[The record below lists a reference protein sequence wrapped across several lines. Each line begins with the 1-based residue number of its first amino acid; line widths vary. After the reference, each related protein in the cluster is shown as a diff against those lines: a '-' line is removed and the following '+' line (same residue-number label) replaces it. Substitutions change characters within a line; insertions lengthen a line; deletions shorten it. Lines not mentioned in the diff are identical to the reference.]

1 MSWIGLTLVENFAN
15 LNLIN
20 PTKIQPKKKKKTQP
34 MKYELTKAKS
44 RLIKKRKEVPRLH
57 IGFVE
62 LVD

>member
-15 LNLIN
+15 LNLIQPRFN
-20 PTKIQPKKKKKTQP
+20 PKKKKKKKHSTN
-34 MKYELTKAKS
+34 EITKAKS
-44 RLIKKRKEVPRLH
+44 RLIKKRKEAKSRLH

>member
-15 LNLIN
+15 LNLI
-20 PTKIQPKKKKKTQP
+20 QPRFNQKKNST
-34 MKYELTKAKS
+34 YELTKAKS
-44 RLIKKRKEVPRLH
+44 RLIKKRKEAKSRLH

>member
-15 LNLIN
+15 LNLI
-20 PTKIQPKKKKKTQP
+20 QPRFNQKKKKKLST
-34 MKYELTKAKS
+34 YELTKAKS
-44 RLIKKRKEVPRLH
+44 RLIKKRKEAKSRLH

>member
-15 LNLIN
+15 LNLI
-20 PTKIQPKKKKKTQP
+20 QPRFNQKKKKHST
-34 MKYELTKAKS
+34 YELTKAKS
-44 RLIKKRKEVPRLH
+44 RLIKKRKEAKSRLH

>member
-15 LNLIN
+15 LNLI
-20 PTKIQPKKKKKTQP
+20 QPRFNQKKKHST
-34 MKYELTKAKS
+34 YELTKAKS
-44 RLIKKRKEVPRLH
+44 RLIKKGKEAKSRLH